1 MPLPLNFKPKKKFK
15 LSRIG
20 KNNDGGYLCGLNS
33 VTMSKN
39 LISFGI
45 FDDISFEKNFRKL
58 NNNCR
63 IYCYDKYVDNVFW
76 LKILWK
82 NLGLSIF
89 RLNPLFF
96 LRSLF
101 KYISFKSFI
110 KKNKLYKKTIDFNS
124 INKILKKNKTFL
136 KIDIEGSEYRVLEE
150 IIKHQKKVI
159 ALVIEFHDVDLN
171 LKKISDFIKKF
182 KLTLTHIHPNNA
194 GDINYYKDPL
204 ILEMTFEK
212 YPVSVNKAL
221 KFPHELDQNN
231 SEDKPSVNL
240 VFEKF

>member
-1 MPLPLNFKPKKKFK
+1 MPLPLNFKPKKKFE
-15 LSRIG
+15 LIRIG

-33 VTMSKN
+33 VRMSKN
-39 LISFGI
+39 LISLGV

-58 NNNCR
+58 NNNCK
-63 IYCYDKYVDNVFW
+63 INFYDKYVDNVFW

-89 RLNPLFF
+89 KLNPLFF

-101 KYISFKSFI
+101 KYVDFYNFV
-110 KKNKLYKKTIDFNS
+110 KKNKFYRKTIDFNS
-124 INKILKKNKTFL
+124 VNKILKKNKTFL
-136 KIDIEGSEYRVLEE
+136 KIDIEGSEYRVLQE
-150 IIKHQKKVI
+150 IIKHQKKII

-171 LKKISDFIKKF
+171 LEKINDFIKKF

-194 GDINYYKDPL
+194 GDLNYYKVPL

-212 YPVSVNKAL
+212 YPVSVNEEL
-221 KFPHELDQNN
+221 IFPHEFDQNN
-231 SEDKPSVNL
+231 AEDKPSINL
-240 VFEKF
+240 VFKKF